1 MRRAVGSVFKAET
14 VDESFEDLL
23 MKYKQIQ
30 LELECIRKE
39 ERIALKEDEDALD
52 QSPAGTD
59 SGPSDVKPEEPVSAV
74 TEKKVFQ
81 AFNIRPLRQ
90 KLLTP
95 AERDALNASAVPD
108 VQLQEDEEMQKN
120 STSQNDGIVSVMYT
134 AFVCL
139 CRSCELSISVLF
151 CVRCEG

>member
-1 MRRAVGSVFKAET
+1 MGSVFKAET

-39 ERIALKEDEDALD
+39 ERMALKEDEDTLD
-52 QSPAGTD
+52 QSPLGTYSNPPD
-59 SGPSDVKPEEPVSAV
+59 LMPEEPVPAF

-81 AFNIRPLRQ
+81 SFNLRPLRQ

-95 AERDALNASAVPD
+95 GERDALNASAGPEMPG
-108 VQLQEDEEMQKN
+108 QEDDETQEN
-120 STSQNDGIVSVMYT
+120 TTSQNDGRVQ
-134 AFVCL
+134 
-139 CRSCELSISVLF
+139 
-151 CVRCEG
+151 